1 MPMFMMSGVQDKEGE
16 HEEYEEQQQNDGWLV
31 FPHLLDSAYDLRP
44 VHIIGNLH
52 RNRQKRYCGN
62 TLKIKM
68 RLHSEPR

>member
-1 MPMFMMSGVQDKEGE
+1 MPLFMMSGVQDKEGE

-52 RNRQKRYCGN
+52 RNGQKATRRG
-62 TLKIKM
+62 TPETKM